1 MGSGVMSKHGSSKIV
16 KVSQAVISKI
26 EKDPLFRARMAKIKS
41 TPVIRKYDIPY
52 LAGYSND
59 ASKIYI
65 DRHLDTKMSG
75 IDLTQFLKIHETI
88 EKCLLDE
95 YGMKYQQ
102 AHHIATHFEMEAVK
116 KAGISW
122 KKYDDYLRPYIKRV
136 HVEHLSSVPA
146 DLDVEPYKDEHEKK
160 LLRSLMKTEK
170 KNVREA
176 LGLTETKISLEY
188 HDELNTR
195 LWDGWQLKPE
205 VRDALLKFA
214 KEWGA
219 FAKIPMDTVTDIIM
233 IGGNCNYNYTS
244 KSDIDVHLVLDRNKI
259 STDRALVDEYLQSKK
274 HLWTL
279 THNVSVYG
287 YPLEPYAQDSHQA
300 HQRGQGV
307 YSLKRDSWIQR
318 PERGEFKW
326 QDDPNLKRKVM
337 YYVKTVDNM
346 IKSKMGETAFKE
358 MKKKLADMRSA
369 GISKH
374 GEFSFENLVFK
385 ELRNRGVLDKMN
397 KYEKTL
403 KDRSL
408 SLK

>member
-1 MGSGVMSKHGSSKIV
+1 MGSGVMSKKGKTQLI
-16 KVSQAVISKI
+16 KVSSAKI
-26 EKDPLFRARMAKIKS
+26 QKIMEDPKFRARYAKIKT
-41 TPVIRKYDIPY
+41 TPVINTYDIPY
-52 LAGYSND
+52 LCGYSAN
-59 ASKIYI
+59 ASRVYF
-65 DRHLDTKMSG
+65 DRHLETKMDG
-75 IDLTQFLKIHETI
+75 HDLTPFLKIHELV
-88 EKCLLDE
+88 EKALLDL
-95 YGMKYQQ
+95 YGMDYQQ
-102 AHHIATHFEMEAVK
+102 AHHIATHMERMAVE
-116 KAGISW
+116 KAGIKWSR
-122 KKYDDYLRPYIKRV
+122 YDEFLRPMIKYVSR
-136 HVEHLSSVPA
+136 EHLSRVPR
-146 DLDVEPYKDEHEKK
+146 DLDVEPYKDEHERN
-160 LLRSLMKTEK
+160 LLRSLMKAEK

-188 HDELNTR
+188 HDELNPK

-205 VRDALLKFA
+205 VRDTLLKFA

>member
-1 MGSGVMSKHGSSKIV
+1 MGSGVISKHGSSKII
-16 KVSQAVISKI
+16 KINQGTISKI
-26 EKDPLFRARMAKIKS
+26 EKDPLFRARMAKVKS
-41 TPVIRKYDIPY
+41 IPVIRKYDIPY
-52 LAGYSND
+52 LVGSSKDTN
-59 ASKIYI
+59 KIYI
-65 DRHLDTKMSG
+65 DRHLDTKMG
-75 IDLTQFLKIHETI
+75 NIDLTQFFKIHEI
-88 EKCLLDE
+88 VEKCLLNE
-95 YGMKYQQ
+95 FGLKYQQ
-102 AHHIATHFEMEAVK
+102 AHQIATHFEMEAVK
-116 KAGISW
+116 KAGIKW
-122 KKYDDYLRPYIKRV
+122 NKYEEHLRPFIKKV
-136 HVEHLSSVPA
+136 NDEHLSSVPA
-146 DLDVEPYKDEHEKK
+146 DLAVESYKDEREKK

-170 KNVREA
+170 KKIREA
-176 LGLTETKISLEY
+176 IGLVETKISLEY
-188 HDELNTR
+188 HDELNPR
-195 LWDGWQLKPE
+195 LWNGWQLKPE
-205 VRDALLKFA
+205 VRDALIKFG

-274 HLWTL
+274 HLWTI

-307 YSLKRDSWIQR
+307 YSLKRDEWIQR

-346 IKSKMGETAFKE
+346 IKSKMDEHAFKE

-374 GEFSFENLVFK
+374 GEFSFENLLFK

-408 SLK
+408 SLR